1 MSDKRLCHFLCL
13 LFNTILAVVFIAP
26 EVANVL
32 IDQLRLL
39 VIFVSVLEN
48 LSVLTHLYEEFL
60 VFL

>member
-13 LFNTILAVVFIAP
+13 LLDTILAVVFIAP
-26 EVANVL
+26 EVADVL